1 MKIAYMGIKGLPSK
15 SGTERVI
22 EAIVYR
28 LVGKHE
34 ITVYCDSSYT
44 PKNTQINRVRLIRIP
59 TLFKGKYT
67 KAPALD
73 ILSALHAL
81 FFGDYDVIHLNG
93 VENTFILPILRLRF
107 RIMSTSHGSPGRM
120 PKGKWSPAAWF
131 IMKLTEY
138 PFLFLSNLTTTIS
151 SVDVIYFDDH
161 FKKKVVYIPNGVDQ
175 DIQYDQNAAQS
186 LLSTIGVEPQNY
198 MLFAAGRIIKRKGCH
213 ILLNAFAQID
223 CGIPLLI
230 IGDLDQDPS
239 YSKELKQ
246 MVSNNRVIFIP
257 PISNQ
262 GLLFGIMKLCK
273 LFVFPSTAEGMSMML
288 LETVSLD
295 IPLICSDIQEN
306 ISVLGDS
313 VLYFR
318 SGDVKDLADKIQY
331 ALNNPQDME
340 FFAHKASELVKNHY
354 SWDKI
359 AGQYE
364 NLYKCCFEG
373 KPLSGARGDANK
385 IEKLSELPDKQ

>member
-1 MKIAYMGIKGLPSK
+1 MKIAYLGIKGLPSQ

-22 EAIVYR
+22 EAIVNR
-28 LVGKHE
+28 LSGRHE

-44 PKNTQINRVRLIRIP
+44 PKNTQINGVRLIRTP

-73 ILSALHAL
+73 ILSVSMRYFLEITMS
-81 FFGDYDVIHLNG
+81 FTLNG

-107 RIMSTSHGSPGRM
+107 RVVSTSHGSPGRM

-151 SVDVIYFDDH
+151 SVDVIYFDARYN
-161 FKKKVVYIPNGVDQ
+161 KKVVYIPNGVDQ
-175 DIQYDQNAAQS
+175 DVQYDQNAAQS

-213 ILLNAFAQID
+213 ILLNAFGQID

-230 IGDLDQDPS
+230 IGDLDQVPS
-239 YSKELKQ
+239 YWKALKQ

-288 LETVSLD
+288 LESSLTRY
-295 IPLICSDIQEN
+295 S
-306 ISVLGDS
+306 
-313 VLYFR
+313 F
-318 SGDVKDLADKIQY
+318 DLQ
-331 ALNNPQDME
+331 
-340 FFAHKASELVKNHY
+340 
-354 SWDKI
+354 
-359 AGQYE
+359 
-364 NLYKCCFEG
+364 
-373 KPLSGARGDANK
+373 
-385 IEKLSELPDKQ
+385 